1 MLFSDFVLP
10 VSTAAI
16 FALSFPVTA
25 ASAGPSQGSSDRW
38 GTSQDVAAFEQAL
51 DSGRWLLGSVST
63 HTDDNYDYESFHRMI
78 GYQHGGWTGAYFTNS
93 YNEDSFLVGYHFT
106 YEFIK
111 DWEAG
116 LLVGA
121 SYGYRDCLKGWDRPD
136 QTRKVCGALVPTVR
150 YLGFSWEPMVM
161 IQGSAIAAG
170 ASITNRNV
178 VRAFKALF

>member
-1 MLFSDFVLP
+1 MLSSNPILP
-10 VSTAAI
+10 ASAAAI
-16 FALSFPVTA
+16 FALSFSVSA
-25 ASAGPSQGSSDRW
+25 ASDVSPQSSSVSWGSPR
-38 GTSQDVAAFEQAL
+38 DVAVFEETL
-51 DSGRWLLGSVST
+51 SGGRWLFGSVST
-63 HTDDNYDYESFHRMI
+63 HTDDNYDYESVHTMI

-106 YEFIK
+106 YEFIE

-170 ASITNRNV
+170 ASINNRNL
-178 VRAFKALF
+178 VRAFQTLF